1 MYDILIKDGL
11 VVLPHEVRRRDIA
24 ITNEKIAEIGHFPD
38 NNAALVINALGKIVL
53 PGGVDVHTHMDL
65 HIGYTRAVDNF
76 YTGSLAAL
84 CGGTTTII
92 DHIAFGPPNC
102 SLHYELNAYR
112 QLARSKAMTDYAF
125 HGVLQY
131 INESIIKEFS
141 VLKEEGVPSFKAY
154 MTYHDRLSDDQL
166 QQALQA
172 LGKIGSILTVHAED
186 HDIITDLRNHF
197 AEANLTSPMY
207 HALSRPDSSEAVAVE
222 KVLRMAR
229 QADDAP
235 IYLVH
240 ISTKASLEKIRTARA
255 QGQKNIYA
263 ETCPQYLLL
272 DSSRY
277 LEKDNGGLKYIMA
290 PPLRSREDNQA
301 LWQGLAAGE
310 LQVVATD
317 HCPFNF
323 NGAKQ
328 RGKNDF
334 QLCPGG
340 APGVEE
346 RLLLMYWAGVQ
357 QNRLTP
363 QQFVEV
369 CCANPAKIFGIYPQ
383 KGAIL
388 PGSDADI
395 VLLDP
400 QQKTLLTQKNMHSA
414 ADYCTYE
421 GMEVDCSIDL
431 VIRRGQIVNQ
441 NGKCTAIAG
450 SGQQLSRYIKPEII
464 STVPKPAIQP

>member
-11 VVLPHEVRRRDIA
+11 VVMPHEIRRRDIA
-24 ITNEKIAEIGHFPD
+24 ISNEKIIEIGHFQD
-38 NNAALVINALGKIVL
+38 NHATLTINALDKIVL
-53 PGGVDVHTHMDL
+53 PGGVDAHTHMDL
-65 HIGYTRAVDNF
+65 DIGYTRAIDNF
-76 YTGSLAAL
+76 YTGTLAAL

-92 DHIAFGPPNC
+92 DHIAFGPANC
-102 SLHYELNAYR
+102 SLHYMLNTYR

-125 HGVLQY
+125 HGVIQY
-131 INESIIKEFS
+131 IDENIIKEFS
-141 VLKEEGVPSFKAY
+141 ALKEDGVPSFKAY
-154 MTYHDRLSDDQL
+154 MTYSDRLSDDQL

-172 LGKIGSILTVHAED
+172 LGAIGSILTVHAED
-186 HDIITDLRNHF
+186 HDTITNLRRNF
-197 AEANLTSPMY
+197 AEANLTSPLY
-207 HALSRPDSSEAVAVE
+207 HAFSRPDSSEAIAVE
-222 KVLRMAR
+222 KVLAMAR

-240 ISTKASLEKIRTARA
+240 ISTKAALEKIRAARA
-255 QGQKNIYA
+255 AGQKNIYA
-263 ETCPQYLLL
+263 ETCTQYLLL
-272 DSSRY
+272 NSSLY
-277 LEKDNGGLKYIMA
+277 LEKDNGGLKYIMS
-290 PPLRSREDNQA
+290 PPLRSIEDNQA
-301 LWQGLAAGE
+301 LWQGLADGE

-328 RGKNDF
+328 RGKMDF

-346 RLLLMYWAGVQ
+346 RLMLIYSAGVKQ
-357 QNRLTP
+357 DRITLR
-363 QQFVEV
+363 QFVDT
-369 CCANPAKIFGIYPQ
+369 CCTNPAKIFGIYPQ

-400 QQKTLLTQKNMHSA
+400 QQTTLLTQKNMHSA

-421 GMEVDCSIDL
+421 GTKVDCAIDS
-431 VIRRGQIVNQ
+431 VIRRGQIVYQ
-441 NGKCTAIAG
+441 NSKCLAVAG
-450 SGQQLSRYIKPEII
+450 SGQQLARYIDTNII
-464 STVPKPAIQP
+464 NSIQSPALKV